1 MVRLRNVVMAVLLG
15 TGLTGCSFAH
25 WSPFHCDSCDDF
37 PSPTYGPGYSM
48 MPGTYTRPATPGSTD
63 SGEPA
68 NSTTPS
74 GTLQPSG
81 GMPGMTPPA
90 NTTTPPAIPAATT
103 PGP

>member
-37 PSPTYGPGYSM
+37 PAPTYGPGYSM
-48 MPGTYTRPATPGSTD
+48 MPGTYTRPSTPGSAD
-63 SGEPA
+63 SGAPDI
-68 NSTTPS
+68 SPPPS
-74 GTLQPSG
+74 GAAQPSG
-81 GMPGMTPPA
+81 GMPGMTAPA
-90 NTTTPPAIPAATT
+90 NTTSPPATPAATA